1 MITIKEY
8 ASQRGVSAQSV
19 HQKIKRNQKE
29 LGEHIH
35 VEKGVKYLD
44 DVAINILEGTTEHQK
59 SQKQAKQTLIS
70 PDVKKELDELREENT
85 RLKSDLIKK
94 QDELIISKDKYENAL
109 EQVVLAQKLL
119 QEKDKQLLEYQKQE
133 EKDTKSL
140 DPDEN
145 TTKKDEV
152 LNPEPKKNW
161 FKRLFKRN

>member
-70 PDVKKELDELREENT
+70 PDVKKELDELREENA

-94 QDELIISKDKYENAL
+94 QDEMELAKFDYVILLLRLKHNREVR
-109 EQVVLAQKLL
+109 VVKLVVVNNKIEVEEERITFLNEIYQIEMPEKIQETTRKLL
-119 QEKDKQLLEYQKQE
+119 
-133 EKDTKSL
+133 L
-140 DPDEN
+140 D
-145 TTKKDEV
+145 
-152 LNPEPKKNW
+152 
-161 FKRLFKRN
+161 